1 MVCFHLILNFKFA
14 SSRVLAP
21 ADRCAEV
28 AQGDFPGQTDRGGA
42 PWSYRYYC
50 YSSWRSLGA
59 EATRS
64 VLPSLRRLQEWPV
77 KQLLLQPSVL
87 SPTLHPPSSSSP
99 PTSSHHWLQTSHRLL
114 RRFFFPAVETT
125 ATTTVAL
132 PTVAFLRKA
141 LIWLQLFQ
149 MLWIAQETWAVAAS
163 DASYMTQPTAAADAQ
178 PESVQNS
185 PQQSSIWP
193 GGNTSPGHDRWCPC
207 MAACLRSSHLWVR
220 LGDLPSSSTAA

>member
-99 PTSSHHWLQTSHRLL
+99 SPP
-114 RRFFFPAVETT
+114 PAVIIDFKP
-125 ATTTVAL
+125 ATDSWEDFSSQLWKRL
-132 PTVAFLRKA
+132 PPPRS
-141 LIWLQLFQ
+141 LFQ
-149 MLWIAQETWAVAAS
+149 LRLFSGRLWFGCSCSKCSE
-163 DASYMTQPTAAADAQ
+163 
-178 PESVQNS
+178 
-185 PQQSSIWP
+185 
-193 GGNTSPGHDRWCPC
+193 
-207 MAACLRSSHLWVR
+207 
-220 LGDLPSSSTAA
+220 